1 MNPEMC
7 VDIAIWR
14 ESLQARSTRV
24 SELWKTAH
32 KQGARKRAL
41 LSHIQCH
48 SIQQCKA
55 SYTWQGN
62 MVDYKFEPFMN

>member
-41 LSHIQCH
+41 LSHINVTAYSKVKLH
-48 SIQQCKA
+48 ILGKA
-55 SYTWQGN
+55 RWLTIFLN
-62 MVDYKFEPFMN
+62 HL